1 MNIVLIGMKHCGKS
15 TAARGLARR
24 CDGTA
29 IDTDDV
35 LAECY
40 TADTGEQKSVREIF
54 CERGDAG
61 FAELER
67 QALQA
72 ILHRIDQGETGLVV
86 ALGGRTAM
94 RDTLQPLIKRIGRVI
109 YLQANFETLFDR
121 VRAGGL
127 PPFLD
132 AADPKGSFFALC
144 RERAEVYEAFA
155 DEILPIDGLSP
166 SQVVDA
172 LSECLESAG

>member
-24 CDGTA
+24 LGGAA
-29 IDTDDV
+29 IDTDDI
-35 LAECY
+35 LAELY
-40 TADTGEQKSVREIF
+40 AADTGQRKSVREIF
-54 CERGDAG
+54 RELGDTG

-67 QALQA
+67 RSLET
-72 ILHRIDQGETGLVV
+72 ILHRIEQNQAERVV

-94 RDTLQPLIKRIGRVI
+94 REDLQPLIKRIGRVV
-109 YLQANFETLFDR
+109 YLQADFETLFER

-127 PPFLD
+127 PPFLN
-132 AADPKGSFFALC
+132 AADPKGSFLALC

-155 DEILPIDGLSP
+155 DEILSVDGLSP
-166 SQVVDA
+166 SEVVDA
-172 LSECLESAG
+172 LSRRLESAG